1 MLAIKWMNKVKNK
14 ISWKIFLV
22 FVSIILIF
30 TTLVYAMLILF
41 LPQFY
46 YNYKTNQINDYADEA
61 VKAGENGDLSNVEKA
76 LDEFM
81 DNTNIL
87 PILTD
92 SSGRIIYIPNVNMS
106 SLNTA
111 MPTIVQGSESESGST
126 ATQYPEQSKT
136 KNKSILV
143 DGQVYDLSYTI
154 NVQKINDIANV
165 LLQFAPYFVL
175 FAFILSLLT
184 AYFFS
189 RRMVRPLLRMNKV
202 AAKMAKLNFTEVLP
216 IMSQDEIGQLSGNL
230 NEMAINLEQTMLEL
244 NEVNEK
250 LQKEIEKE
258 RQLEEMRKNFVTAIS
273 HELKSPLAAVMGQV
287 EAMRYNVAP
296 YDNHPKYLQE
306 SYQILEQMS
315 KMIQEMLDVSKVEQ
329 TNHMGQQTM
338 FSLTEMV
345 ETIINNKKTAPSR
358 IDKKIIFESKEDVK
372 LTANYAFTE
381 KVIEN
386 IIENAFDYSIGDSEI
401 IIDLRNRGEGFYF
414 SVHNKSARI
423 PEEELGKLFEPFY
436 RLEKSGNK
444 KTGGTGLG
452 LFIIAKFLNIQAI
465 QYKLINENDGVTF
478 QMWR

>member
-1 MLAIKWMNKVKNK
+1 
-14 ISWKIFLV
+14 
-22 FVSIILIF
+22 
-30 TTLVYAMLILF
+30 
-41 LPQFY
+41 
-46 YNYKTNQINDYADEA
+46 
-61 VKAGENGDLSNVEKA
+61 
-76 LDEFM
+76 
-81 DNTNIL
+81 
-87 PILTD
+87 
-92 SSGRIIYIPNVNMS
+92 
-106 SLNTA
+106 
-111 MPTIVQGSESESGST
+111 
-126 ATQYPEQSKT
+126 
-136 KNKSILV
+136 
-143 DGQVYDLSYTI
+143 
-154 NVQKINDIANV
+154 
-165 LLQFAPYFVL
+165 
-175 FAFILSLLT
+175 
-184 AYFFS
+184 
-189 RRMVRPLLRMNKV
+189 
-202 AAKMAKLNFTEVLP
+202 
-216 IMSQDEIGQLSGNL
+216 
-230 NEMAINLEQTMLEL
+230 
-244 NEVNEK
+244 
-250 LQKEIEKE
+250 
-258 RQLEEMRKNFVTAIS
+258 
-273 HELKSPLAAVMGQV
+273 
-287 EAMRYNVAP
+287 YNVAP

-358 IDKKIIFESKEDVK
+358 IDKKIIFESKEEVK

>member
-329 TNHMGQQTM
+329 TNHMGQ
-338 FSLTEMV
+338 
-345 ETIINNKKTAPSR
+345 
-358 IDKKIIFESKEDVK
+358 
-372 LTANYAFTE
+372 
-381 KVIEN
+381 
-386 IIENAFDYSIGDSEI
+386 
-401 IIDLRNRGEGFYF
+401 
-414 SVHNKSARI
+414 
-423 PEEELGKLFEPFY
+423 
-436 RLEKSGNK
+436 
-444 KTGGTGLG
+444 
-452 LFIIAKFLNIQAI
+452 
-465 QYKLINENDGVTF
+465 
-478 QMWR
+478 